1 MAGIIYNTPTA
12 NLNPTDGHLP
22 VRIGNQ
28 FLDSSF
34 FQEGDFQN
42 ASYVN
47 TVDNNGTPYGFKMQP
62 AISQTLLGDFDGIG
76 SGAFIDIKSDT
87 IQPAIE
93 INGVKGVE
101 INALDSALG
110 LVYLNATDQIRFTS
124 KQFRFQG
131 TSITQATSG
140 GSAGLHLKVNVNGT
154 NYLIRLENP

>member
-1 MAGIIYNTPTA
+1 MAGIIYNSG
-12 NLNPTDGHLP
+12 NVSLNPTDGHLP

-28 FLDSSF
+28 FLDSSLY
-34 FQEGDFQN
+34 QEGDYQN
-42 ASYVN
+42 AAYVN
-47 TVDNNGTPYGFKMQP
+47 TVDNSGNPYGFKMEP

-101 INALDSALG
+101 INALDLALG

-154 NYLIRLENP
+154 NYVIRLENP

>member
-22 VRIGNQ
+22 VRIGNE

-101 INALDSALG
+101 INALDLASG
-110 LVYLNATDQIRFTS
+110 TINLNSTDIISFAS
-124 KQFRFQG
+124 KQFKFQG
-131 TSITQATSG
+131 TTITQATSG

>member
-1 MAGIIYNTPTA
+1 MAGIIYNTLTA

-28 FLDSSF
+28 FLDSSLY
-34 FQEGDFQN
+34 QEGDYQN
-42 ASYVN
+42 AAYVN
-47 TVDNNGTPYGFKMQP
+47 TVDNSGNPYGFKMEP

-101 INALDSALG
+101 INALDLALG

-154 NYLIRLENP
+154 NYVIRLENP

>member
-1 MAGIIYNTPTA
+1 
-12 NLNPTDGHLP
+12 
-22 VRIGNQ
+22 
-28 FLDSSF
+28 
-34 FQEGDFQN
+34 
-42 ASYVN
+42 
-47 TVDNNGTPYGFKMQP
+47 MQP